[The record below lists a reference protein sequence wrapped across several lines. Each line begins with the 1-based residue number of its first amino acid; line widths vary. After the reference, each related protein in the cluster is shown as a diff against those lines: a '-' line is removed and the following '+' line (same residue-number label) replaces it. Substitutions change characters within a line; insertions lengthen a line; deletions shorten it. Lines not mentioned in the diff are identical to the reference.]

1 MPAKKRKPQET
12 ADNKETVKTSPAKKS
27 KKATETDAISFKLI
41 VEYWY
46 ETVFKRRA
54 ETVVADLRQTFGEV
68 EVEFNPSKPRRGSFE
83 FTLVKEGKATLIWT
97 GVKKGPPRKNKFPE
111 TPDLIIEEIKK
122 NL

>member
-12 ADNKETVKTSPAKKS
+12 TDSKETAKKSPTKKS
-27 KKATETDAISFKLI
+27 KKATETHNFKLV
-41 VEYWY
+41 VEYCKSWQ
-46 ETVFKRRA
+46 VFKRKA

-83 FTLVKEGKATLIWT
+83 FTLVKGGKETLIWT
-97 GVKKGPPRKNKFPE
+97 GVKKGPPRKMKFPE